1 MLEAIREIRFGDSTT
16 LVGICYG
23 NVYVDG
29 EGGQLGD
36 RGSVDGH
43 KILSIK
49 RDGELCSIEIEGF
62 IQRKAGETVD
72 IEIDL
77 GRRRDISVQHTA
89 QHLLSAVFERELG
102 ARTVGFQMGEEY
114 STIDLTISILTNEM
128 QELVEKTSN
137 SLIGENRSVRIEIMP
152 GEIAGKLDLRKAISE
167 KVVESGKDI
176 RIVTIEGIDKSAC
189 GGFHVQST
197 GELRVLKIIKREKV
211 KGDLTRIFFVAGQ
224 RALLDYYR
232 KHDLIVRASSILSC
246 GYLDLPDRVD
256 SLVEE
261 VKEAKATV
269 RKLTER
275 VAQNVARELSL
286 TNGETLFI
294 EDSEE
299 IISLI
304 PKYIEKEKY
313 LFAGRFGDRVLL
325 SSKGVDCGAIVTY
338 LKNKLEVKGGAGK
351 ERGQFIFSGENSLL
365 KESILE
371 VTANLQKAGEKREN
385 KDSTQ

>member
-43 KILSIK
+43 KILSVK
-49 RDGELCSIEIEGF
+49 RDGELCSIETEGF

>member
-1 MLEAIREIRFGDSTT
+1 MLETIREIRFGDSTT
-16 LVGICYG
+16 LIGICYG

-43 KILSIK
+43 KILSVK

-261 VKEAKATV
+261 VKKAKATV

-313 LFAGRFGDRVLL
+313 LFVGRFGDRVLL

>member
-16 LVGICYG
+16 LIGICYG

>member
-1 MLEAIREIRFGDSTT
+1 MLETIREIRFGDSTT
-16 LVGICYG
+16 LIGICYG

-261 VKEAKATV
+261 VKKAKATV

-313 LFAGRFGDRVLL
+313 LFVGRFGDRVLL

>member
-16 LVGICYG
+16 LIGICYG

-43 KILSIK
+43 KILSVK

-211 KGDLTRIFFVAGQ
+211 KGDLDQNLFRCRSESPAG
-224 RALLDYYR
+224 L
-232 KHDLIVRASSILSC
+232 
-246 GYLDLPDRVD
+246 
-256 SLVEE
+256 
-261 VKEAKATV
+261 
-269 RKLTER
+269 
-275 VAQNVARELSL
+275 
-286 TNGETLFI
+286 
-294 EDSEE
+294 
-299 IISLI
+299 
-304 PKYIEKEKY
+304 
-313 LFAGRFGDRVLL
+313 
-325 SSKGVDCGAIVTY
+325 
-338 LKNKLEVKGGAGK
+338 
-351 ERGQFIFSGENSLL
+351 
-365 KESILE
+365 
-371 VTANLQKAGEKREN
+371 LQKARFDRQSFFYFELRLSRSSRPCRLAGGGSQKS
-385 KDSTQ
+385 KGDS

>member
-62 IQRKAGETVD
+62 IHRKAGETVD

-167 KVVESGKDI
+167 KVVESGKDV

-313 LFAGRFGDRVLL
+313 LFVGRFGDRVLL

>member
-1 MLEAIREIRFGDSTT
+1 MLETIREIRFGDSTT
-16 LVGICYG
+16 LIGICYG

-261 VKEAKATV
+261 VKKAKATV

>member
-1 MLEAIREIRFGDSTT
+1 MLETIREIRFGDSTT
-16 LVGICYG
+16 LIGICYG

-137 SLIGENRSVRIEIMP
+137 SLIGENRSVMIEIMP

-232 KHDLIVRASSILSC
+232 KHDLLVRASSILSC

>member
-43 KILSIK
+43 KILSVK

-114 STIDLTISILTNEM
+114 STIDLTISMLTNEM

-137 SLIGENRSVRIEIMP
+137 SLIGENRSVMIEIMP

-232 KHDLIVRASSILSC
+232 KHDLLVRASSILSC

-313 LFAGRFGDRVLL
+313 LFAGRFGDSVLL

-338 LKNKLEVKGGAGK
+338 LKSKLEVKGGAGK

>member
-16 LVGICYG
+16 LIGICYG

-261 VKEAKATV
+261 VKKAKATV

-313 LFAGRFGDRVLL
+313 LFVGRFGDRVLL

>member
-43 KILSIK
+43 KILSVK

-114 STIDLTISILTNEM
+114 STIDLTISMLTNEM

-232 KHDLIVRASSILSC
+232 KHDLLVRASSILSC

-338 LKNKLEVKGGAGK
+338 LKSKLEVKGGAGK

>member
-1 MLEAIREIRFGDSTT
+1 MLETIREIRFGDSTT
-16 LVGICYG
+16 LIGICYG

-313 LFAGRFGDRVLL
+313 LFVGRFGDRVLL

>member
-43 KILSIK
+43 KILSVK

>member
-1 MLEAIREIRFGDSTT
+1 MLETIREIRFGDSTT
-16 LVGICYG
+16 LIGICYG

-43 KILSIK
+43 KILSVK

>member
-43 KILSIK
+43 KILSVK
-49 RDGELCSIEIEGF
+49 RDGELCSIETEGF

-224 RALLDYYR
+224 RALLDYCR

>member
-43 KILSIK
+43 KILSVK

-137 SLIGENRSVRIEIMP
+137 SLIGENRSVMIEIMP

>member
-43 KILSIK
+43 KILSVK
-49 RDGELCSIEIEGF
+49 RDGELCSIETEGF

-261 VKEAKATV
+261 VKKAKATV

-313 LFAGRFGDRVLL
+313 LFVGRFGDRVLL

>member
-1 MLEAIREIRFGDSTT
+1 MLETIREIRFGDSTT
-16 LVGICYG
+16 LIGICYG

-232 KHDLIVRASSILSC
+232 KHDLLVRASSILSC

-338 LKNKLEVKGGAGK
+338 LKSKLEVKGGAGK

>member
-16 LVGICYG
+16 LIGICYG

-43 KILSIK
+43 KILSVK

>member
-1 MLEAIREIRFGDSTT
+1 MLETIREIRFGDSTT

-43 KILSIK
+43 KILSVK

-261 VKEAKATV
+261 VKKAKATV

>member
-43 KILSIK
+43 KILSVK

-114 STIDLTISILTNEM
+114 STIDLTISMLTNEM

-137 SLIGENRSVRIEIMP
+137 SLIGENRSVMIEIMP

-232 KHDLIVRASSILSC
+232 KHDLLVRASSILSC

-338 LKNKLEVKGGAGK
+338 LKSKLEVKGGAGK

>member
-1 MLEAIREIRFGDSTT
+1 MLETIREIRFGDSTT
-16 LVGICYG
+16 LIGICYG

>member
-16 LVGICYG
+16 LIGICYG

-43 KILSIK
+43 KILSVK

-261 VKEAKATV
+261 VKKAKATV

-313 LFAGRFGDRVLL
+313 LFVGRFGDRVLL

>member
-261 VKEAKATV
+261 VKKAKATV

>member
-43 KILSIK
+43 KILSVK

-261 VKEAKATV
+261 VKKAKATV

-313 LFAGRFGDRVLL
+313 LFVGRFGDRVLL

>member
-16 LVGICYG
+16 LIGICYG

-43 KILSIK
+43 KILSVK
-49 RDGELCSIEIEGF
+49 RDGELYSIEIEGF

-261 VKEAKATV
+261 VKKAKATV

-313 LFAGRFGDRVLL
+313 LFVGRFGDRVLL

>member
-16 LVGICYG
+16 LIGICYG

-43 KILSIK
+43 KILSVK
-49 RDGELCSIEIEGF
+49 RDGELCSIETEGF

>member
-1 MLEAIREIRFGDSTT
+1 MLETIREIRFGDSTT
-16 LVGICYG
+16 LIGICYG

-43 KILSIK
+43 KILSVK

-261 VKEAKATV
+261 VKKAKATV

>member
-1 MLEAIREIRFGDSTT
+1 MLETIREIRFGDSTT
-16 LVGICYG
+16 LIGICYG

-43 KILSIK
+43 KILSVK

-313 LFAGRFGDRVLL
+313 LFVGRFGDRVLL

>member
-43 KILSIK
+43 KILSVK

-232 KHDLIVRASSILSC
+232 KHDLLVRASSILSC

-313 LFAGRFGDRVLL
+313 LFVGRFGDRVLL

>member
-1 MLEAIREIRFGDSTT
+1 MLEAIREIRLGDSTT

-62 IQRKAGETVD
+62 IQKKAGETVD

-261 VKEAKATV
+261 VKKAKATV

-313 LFAGRFGDRVLL
+313 LFVGRFGDRVLL

>member
-16 LVGICYG
+16 LIGICYG

-313 LFAGRFGDRVLL
+313 LFVGRFGDRVLL

>member
-1 MLEAIREIRFGDSTT
+1 MLETIREIRFGDSTT
-16 LVGICYG
+16 LIGICYG

-43 KILSIK
+43 KILSVK
-49 RDGELCSIEIEGF
+49 RDGELCSIETEGF

-261 VKEAKATV
+261 VKKAKATV

-313 LFAGRFGDRVLL
+313 LFVGRFGDRVLL

>member
-43 KILSIK
+43 KILSVK

-261 VKEAKATV
+261 VKKAKATV

>member
-1 MLEAIREIRFGDSTT
+1 MLETIREIRFGDSTT

-43 KILSIK
+43 KILSVK
-49 RDGELCSIEIEGF
+49 RDGELCSIETEGF

-261 VKEAKATV
+261 VKKAKATV

-313 LFAGRFGDRVLL
+313 LFVGRFGDRVLL

>member
-1 MLEAIREIRFGDSTT
+1 
-16 LVGICYG
+16 
-23 NVYVDG
+23 
-29 EGGQLGD
+29 
-36 RGSVDGH
+36 
-43 KILSIK
+43 
-49 RDGELCSIEIEGF
+49 
-62 IQRKAGETVD
+62 
-72 IEIDL
+72 
-77 GRRRDISVQHTA
+77 
-89 QHLLSAVFERELG
+89 
-102 ARTVGFQMGEEY
+102 
-114 STIDLTISILTNEM
+114 
-128 QELVEKTSN
+128 
-137 SLIGENRSVRIEIMP
+137 
-152 GEIAGKLDLRKAISE
+152 
-167 KVVESGKDI
+167 
-176 RIVTIEGIDKSAC
+176 
-189 GGFHVQST
+189 
-197 GELRVLKIIKREKV
+197 
-211 KGDLTRIFFVAGQ
+211 
-224 RALLDYYR
+224 
-232 KHDLIVRASSILSC
+232 
-246 GYLDLPDRVD
+246 
-256 SLVEE
+256 VEE
-261 VKEAKATV
+261 VKKAKATV

-313 LFAGRFGDRVLL
+313 LFVGRFGDRVLL

>member
-167 KVVESGKDI
+167 KVVESGKNI

-261 VKEAKATV
+261 VKKAKATV

-313 LFAGRFGDRVLL
+313 LFVGRFGDRVLL

>member
-43 KILSIK
+43 KILSVK

-313 LFAGRFGDRVLL
+313 LFVGRFGDRVLL